1 MDPVIRREDHEL
13 DLTQTVP
20 RFEHRFQWTKS
31 NVSFVELLGY
41 EIRGVPMAGAG
52 TPVDHSYYLQL
63 GNAMMPQRLVTTAN
77 ATGDAYPL
85 RLTGEISRQWFDTCR
100 PILALANN
108 RPLSSLIVEL
118 KRPNGDPA
126 ILDQVTLYLRIG
138 FNYQD
143 VTMDYIIRTK
153 PGALDSYEAARNGLY
168 R

>member
-1 MDPVIRREDHEL
+1 MDPVIRPEAHEL
-13 DLTQTVP
+13 DLTQTIP

-31 NVSFVELLGY
+31 NVSFIELIGY

-52 TPVDHSYYLQL
+52 IPVDHAYYLQL
-63 GNAMMPQRLVTTAN
+63 ANAMMPQRLVTTAN

-85 RLTGEISRQWFDTCR
+85 RLTGEISRQWFECPR
-100 PILALANN
+100 PIIALTNN

-126 ILDQVTLYLRIG
+126 VLTQLTLYLRIG